1 MRHSLGDDISGCDRS
16 VNLPPKIFDPRIYA
30 MRRKRSGAAS
40 FLAQE
45 AGEHLAERLG
55 AVKRTFARGLDL
67 GSRDESFAPV
77 VAFAGS
83 WDRTSFADE
92 ALSFAPASFDIA
104 ASMLSLHAVN
114 DLPGALIQIRR
125 ALKPDGLFIAALFGG
140 ETLRELREAFAAGES
155 ETSGGVSPRVAPF
168 ADVRDMGHLLQRA
181 GFALPVVDTERT
193 TVRYREFATLVS
205 DLRALGETNALAER
219 SRKFLRR
226 DVLGATLSHYADR
239 HAETDGRLRAT
250 FEIVYLTAWAPHES
264 QQKPLAPG
272 SARSRLA
279 DALGTVERPA
289 GDLATPR
296 KPS

>member
-1 MRHSLGDDISGCDRS
+1 MS
-16 VNLPPKIFDPRIYA
+16 LPPKIFDSETYA
-30 MRRKRSGAAS
+30 LRRKRAGAPS

-77 VAFAGS
+77 APFAGS
-83 WDRTSFADE
+83 WDKASFADE
-92 ALSFAPASFDIA
+92 VLPFEPASFDIA
-104 ASMLSLHAVN
+104 ASVLSLHAVN

-155 ETSGGVSPRVAPF
+155 EISGGASPRVAPF

-193 TVRYREFATLVS
+193 TVRYRAFATLIS

-226 DVLGATLSHYADR
+226 DVLAAVLGHYAGR
-239 HAETDGRLRAT
+239 HAEADGRLRAT
-250 FEIVYLTAWAPHES
+250 FDIVYFTAWAPHKS
-264 QQKPLAPG
+264 QPKPLAPG
-272 SARSRLA
+272 SAKARLA
-279 DALGTVERPA
+279 DALGTDEQPA
-289 GDLATPR
+289 GDIA